1 MKRVLYFY
9 RNDGWNSSCW
19 RVGPSNQV
27 ESYGRTLETAV
38 NALLFQGSTGRLPV
52 YVTHDDRPEE
62 FVGTVDLAKDA
73 AVCRIEPAAIAAE
86 PDIFWPDVHET
97 ARDWDKNRTC
107 GNCGQVSPYPLRFLE
122 WDGTLWS
129 EPDYPRRPGPRGKGE
144 HHCRRC
150 APRDGDQGHQCPGC
164 APREVEAA
172 DDLGGEAAWEHMDP
186 AHRLTMAR
194 SQQIKRGE

>member
-27 ESYGRTLETAV
+27 ENYGRNLEDAV
-38 NALLFQGSTGRLPV
+38 NALLFQGSTGTLPV
-52 YVTHDDRPEE
+52 YVEHDDRPQE
-62 FVGTVDLAKDA
+62 FVGTVSLAKDA
-73 AVCRIEPAAIAAE
+73 AICRIEPAAIAAE
-86 PDIFWPDVHET
+86 PDIFWPDVHEA
-97 ARDWDKNRTC
+97 AREWAKNRTC
-107 GNCGQVSPYPLRFLE
+107 GNCGQVSPYPLRCLE

-129 EPDYPRRPGPRGKGE
+129 EPQYPRPGPRGRVE

-164 APREVEAA
+164 APRVVTAGNA
-172 DDLGGEAAWEHMDP
+172 TLSDAGLDLAY
-186 AHRLTMAR
+186 RLTMAR